1 MTLTKINDIS
11 SFHMMSH
18 EVYFCKGRNDD
29 TRVLTQGMYLV
40 SLKVLFLSI
49 YLRFSINL

>member
-29 TRVLTQGMYLV
+29 TRVGMYLV

-49 YLRFSINL
+49 NLRLSINL